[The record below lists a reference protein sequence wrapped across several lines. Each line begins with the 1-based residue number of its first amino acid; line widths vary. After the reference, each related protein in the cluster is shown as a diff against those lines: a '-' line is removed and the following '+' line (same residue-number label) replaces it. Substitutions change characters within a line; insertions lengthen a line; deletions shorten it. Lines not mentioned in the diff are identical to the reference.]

1 MGGFSGILLVM
12 IKNEQWF
19 SNLRPLAGAVM
30 MALAVGSCSSSPSGP
45 PSAQND
51 ICSIFAER
59 PDWREA
65 TLDSALRWG
74 APAEVQMAIIWA
86 ESSFRAEARPPKKYA
101 LGFIP
106 WGRASSAYGYTQAI
120 DGTWDWYRRETG
132 NSGADRDDFDD
143 AADFVGW
150 YMAKTMVTNGVQMHD
165 AFNHYLAYHDGHTGF
180 KRGDWRGK
188 VWLQKV
194 ATRVADQAVRY
205 RGQLHRC
212 S

>member
-1 MGGFSGILLVM
+1 MAGFSGILLGM

-19 SNLRPLAGAVM
+19 SNLSPLACAVI

-59 PDWREA
+59 PNWREA

-86 ESSFRAEARPPKKYA
+86 ESSFRAEARPQKKYK
-101 LGFIP
+101 LGIIP
-106 WGRASSAYGYTQAI
+106 WGRASSAYGYAQA
-120 DGTWDWYRRETG
+120 
-132 NSGADRDDFDD
+132 
-143 AADFVGW
+143 
-150 YMAKTMVTNGVQMHD
+150 YMAKTLVTNGVQMHD
-165 AFNHYLAYHDGHTGF
+165 AFSQYLAYHEGHTGF

-188 VWLQKV
+188 SWLRRV

-205 RGQLHRC
+205 RGQIHRC